1 MIPPVPVSPNA
12 KIAPPEKQKA
22 ALVAYQN
29 TSVRPDREDPAP
41 AYATMF
47 RRVPSTVLVLQ
58 NHLDHVCKRVSAS
71 RAVSLPVS
79 GTHRRSSALR
89 CLCRPI

>member
-1 MIPPVPVSPNA
+1 MPA
-12 KIAPPEKQKA
+12 
-22 ALVAYQN
+22 
-29 TSVRPDREDPAP
+29 REDPAP

-47 RRVPSTVLVLQ
+47 HQVPSTALVLQ

-71 RAVSLPVS
+71 RAVSLLLS
-79 GTHRRSSALR
+79 DTHRRSSALR